1 MKNQNGLRAATW
13 KGDRILYITQA
24 GIIAAIY
31 VVLTVVFAPL
41 AFKEIQVRFAEMLTI
56 LPFFF
61 PAAVPGVF
69 IGCIIGNILGGAV
82 LPDVIFGSLA
92 TLIGALGTYWIGKAY
107 RRKGAAQHEQAFS
120 AAQHE
125 QAFSAEQHEQAF
137 APTDE
142 IRPLTRYLII
152 AAIPPIIANAL
163 IVPFVLKYAYGV
175 PMAIPLMM
183 LTVGAGEILSCGVL
197 GVLLGRAIGRIK
209 LFKVE

>member
-69 IGCIIGNILGGAV
+69 IGCIIGNILYHSSV
-82 LPDVIFGSLA
+82 NVFYLSPVNLIERLA
-92 TLIGALGTYWIGKAY
+92 
-107 RRKGAAQHEQAFS
+107 
-120 AAQHE
+120 
-125 QAFSAEQHEQAF
+125 
-137 APTDE
+137 
-142 IRPLTRYLII
+142 
-152 AAIPPIIANAL
+152 
-163 IVPFVLKYAYGV
+163 
-175 PMAIPLMM
+175 
-183 LTVGAGEILSCGVL
+183 
-197 GVLLGRAIGRIK
+197 
-209 LFKVE
+209 